1 MIRYLFT
8 LVLFM
13 HGIGH
18 MLFMANTWGYWRTT
32 SGRAWLL
39 SDVLHL
45 SQPLQGMV
53 GLLWIVPLVGFVAAT
68 GAFLLHDPRWSFLS
82 IASAIISSFLIIVW
96 WSGLNTSSAIFAL
109 VFNIVII
116 AVLRWRPEA
125 LTAASVR

>member
-39 SDVLHL
+39 TDVLHL
-45 SQPLQGMV
+45 SQPLQGSDHLQPPDHRV
-53 GLLWIVPLVGFVAAT
+53 VERAEYVERLLRAGVQHRDHRRAA
-68 GAFLLHDPRWSFLS
+68 L
-82 IASAIISSFLIIVW
+82 ASRGTYCRKCPVNKRDRP
-96 WSGLNTSSAIFAL
+96 GRSA
-109 VFNIVII
+109 
-116 AVLRWRPEA
+116 
-125 LTAASVR
+125 T